1 VGVPEHELILV
12 RHGDTAWSG
21 AGRFT
26 GHLDVP
32 LSASGREQAAALS
45 RCLGDR
51 VPYQVLCSD
60 LRRARETARVIASAH
75 GAAPQAD
82 PRLREEHLGRWQG
95 LARDEVASRY
105 PAGYARWLAGDD
117 GAFDGREGLAAVAD
131 RAVAAVL
138 EALPAGQ
145 APAGRLIVVTH
156 CNAAIGLMGRLL
168 HVPRADWTKIGS
180 LRPAHWSVLAG
191 RAALWRLLAHDRPP
205 GGQDTP
211 PAGRSLDQSA

>member
-21 AGRFT
+21 TGRFT

-32 LSASGREQAAALS
+32 LSAIGRGQAAALS
-45 RCLGDR
+45 RCLGHR
-51 VPYQVLCSD
+51 GPYKVLCSD
-60 LRRARETARVIASAH
+60 LRRTRETAQVIASAY
-75 GAAPQAD
+75 GATPQAD

-95 LARDEVASRY
+95 LTRDEVATRY
-105 PAGYARWLAGDD
+105 PAGYARWLGGDD
-117 GAFDGREGLAAVAD
+117 RPFDGREGLAAVAD

-145 APAGRLIVVTH
+145 APAGMLIVVTH
-156 CNAAIGLMGRLL
+156 CNTAISLMGRLL
-168 HVPRADWTKIGS
+168 RVPRADWTQIGS

-191 RAALWRLLAHDRPP
+191 RAAVWRLLAHNQSV
-205 GGQDTP
+205 GCQDTP
-211 PAGRSLDQSA
+211 LAGRPLDQSA

>member
-21 AGRFT
+21 TGRFT

-32 LSASGREQAAALS
+32 LSGIGRGQAAALAQ
-45 RCLGDR
+45 CLGDR
-51 VPYQVLCSD
+51 GRYKVLCSD
-60 LRRARETARVIASAH
+60 LRRTRETARVIASAH
-75 GAAPQAD
+75 GATPQAD

-95 LARDEVASRY
+95 LTRDEVATRY

-117 GAFDGREGLAAVAD
+117 SAFDGREGLAAVAD

-145 APAGRLIVVTH
+145 APAAKLIVVTH
-156 CNAAIGLMGRLL
+156 CNTAIGLMGRLL
-168 HVPRADWTKIGS
+168 CVPRADWIKIGS

-205 GGQDTP
+205 ARQDTP
-211 PAGRSLDQSA
+211 RAGRPLDQSA

>member
-21 AGRFT
+21 TGRFT

-32 LSASGREQAAALS
+32 LSAIGRGQAAALA

-51 VPYQVLCSD
+51 GPYKVLCSD
-60 LRRARETARVIASAH
+60 LRRTRETARVIASAH
-75 GAAPQAD
+75 GATPQAD
-82 PRLREEHLGRWQG
+82 SRLREEHLGRWQG
-95 LARDEVASRY
+95 LTRDEVATRY
-105 PAGYARWLAGDD
+105 PAGYTRWLGGDD
-117 GAFDGREGLAAVAD
+117 RPFDGREGLAAVAD

-145 APAGRLIVVTH
+145 APATKLIVVTH
-156 CNAAIGLMGRLL
+156 CNTAIGLMGRLL
-168 HVPRADWTKIGS
+168 CVPRADWIKIGS

-205 GGQDTP
+205 ARQDTP
-211 PAGRSLDQSA
+211 RAGRPLDQSA

>member
-21 AGRFT
+21 TGRFT

-32 LSASGREQAAALS
+32 LNATGREQAAALA

-51 VPYQVLCSD
+51 GPCKVLCSD
-60 LRRARETARVIASAH
+60 LRRTRETARVIASAY

-95 LARDEVASRY
+95 LTRDEVAARY
-105 PAGYARWLAGDD
+105 PAGYARWLAGDVSP
-117 GAFDGREGLAAVAD
+117 FDGREGLAAVAD
-131 RAVAAVL
+131 RAMAAVL

-156 CNAAIGLMGRLL
+156 CNTVIGLMGRLL
-168 HVPRADWTKIGS
+168 RVPRAGWTEIGS

-205 GGQDTP
+205 GCQDP
-211 PAGRSLDQSA
+211 PPDGRPLDQPA